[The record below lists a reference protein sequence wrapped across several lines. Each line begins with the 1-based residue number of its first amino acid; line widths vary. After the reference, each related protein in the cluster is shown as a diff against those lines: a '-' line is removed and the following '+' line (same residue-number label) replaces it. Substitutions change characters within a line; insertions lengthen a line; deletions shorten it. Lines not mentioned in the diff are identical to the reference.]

1 MEMLTTDQ
9 VAERLRGQGFKV
21 TPQRLAVYHALA
33 RTKAHPNAETLFNEL
48 RPLYP
53 TMSLATV
60 YKALSILC
68 EIGLAQELSLGE
80 DSFRYDADTS
90 HHPHIRCTVCGRVDD
105 VPVMDTEAFTQKVA
119 EDTGYSLTDYQV
131 YFFGRCPACR
141 EARQVH

>member
-1 MEMLTTDQ
+1 MMLTTDQ

-21 TPQRLAVYHALA
+21 TPQRLAVYQALA
-33 RTKAHPNAETLFNEL
+33 RTKSHPNAEALFKEL

-60 YKALSILC
+60 YKSLSILC

-80 DSFRYDADTS
+80 DSFRYDAETS

-105 VPVMDTEAFTQKVA
+105 VPAMETEAFTQKVA
-119 EDTGYSLTDYQV
+119 GETGYTLTDYQV
-131 YFFGRCPACR
+131 YFFGRCPMCR
-141 EARQVH
+141 KANQIH

>member
-1 MEMLTTDQ
+1 MMLTTEQ

-21 TPQRLAVYHALA
+21 TPQRLAVYQALA
-33 RTKAHPNAETLFNEL
+33 RTKAHPNAETLFKEL

-60 YKALSILC
+60 YKSLSILC
-68 EIGLAQELSLGE
+68 AIGLAQELSLGE

-105 VPVMDTEAFTQKVA
+105 VPAMETEAFTKRVA
-119 EDTGYSLTDYQV
+119 NETGYSLTDYQV
-131 YFFGRCPACR
+131 YFFGRCPVCR
-141 EARQVH
+141 KADPVH

>member
-1 MEMLTTDQ
+1 MMLTTEQ

-21 TPQRLAVYHALA
+21 TPQRLAVYQALA
-33 RTKAHPNAETLFNEL
+33 RTKTHPNAETLFKEL

-60 YKALSILC
+60 YKSLSILC
-68 EIGLAQELSLGE
+68 AIELAQELSLGE

-105 VPVMDTEAFTQKVA
+105 VPAMETEAFTKRVA
-119 EDTGYSLTDYQV
+119 NETGYSLTDYQV
-131 YFFGRCPACR
+131 YFFGRCPVCR
-141 EARQVH
+141 KANPVH